1 MVRDAAVRPA
11 PTMRDVAQRAGVSQ
25 ATVSYVISG
34 RKQGDARI
42 SDETRT
48 RVLQAMEELR
58 YVPNNTARHL
68 RRRRSDR
75 ICLVISRLG
84 SPFGEA
90 LIAEVEKEL
99 MSFDKQI
106 AEVERVAA
114 SHGFSLAIALGG
126 SREREAAVFEQV
138 RQRMADGLIVEN
150 AASST
155 SELQE
160 LASTGIPIVAMS
172 NALEPRGFDVVST
185 SEPDAISDACRQLLQ
200 RGHRRIAVMG
210 HATFPTS
217 IDSRPIRILESL
229 GAAGIETP
237 PEYRLTGAE
246 SRKSAYAATQALLQL
261 PNPPTAL
268 FSASDIGA
276 ISAIWAA
283 QSLGRS
289 VPDDLAIIGAGNIAE
304 GEITWPS
311 LSTIGAEHQP
321 FAEIAELLTRRL
333 TGDEQ
338 GEGVRMVIPWTFSHR
353 GSS

>member
-90 LIAEVEKEL
+90 L
-99 MSFDKQI
+99 I

-200 RGHRRIAVMG
+200 RSHRRIAVMG

-338 GEGVRMVIPWTFSHR
+338 GEGVRMVIPWTFYHR